1 VNFHTYLFDFA
12 ASIPVRIGTGD
23 IFMAPD
29 THTIDFNETFL
40 TLDLAEASAL
50 ENSSG
55 HSDYADA
62 ATLSAATKRTDL
74 DEEDDDDE
82 EEEDEEDDDEYEDDE
97 EEDDEEEEDDDEFE
111 DDEEEDDDE
120 EADEDDVLD
129 DDEDEDLDD
138 DDEDEDGGPKLIR
151 RR

>member
-1 VNFHTYLFDFA
+1 VNIHTYLFDFA
-12 ASIPVRIGTGD
+12 ASIRVRIGTGD

-29 THTIDFNETFL
+29 TQTIDFNETFL
-40 TLDLAEASAL
+40 TLNFAGASVL

-55 HSDYADA
+55 HFDYADS
-62 ATLSAATKRTDL
+62 ATFSAATKRADP
-74 DEEDDDDE
+74 DEEDDEDE

-97 EEDDEEEEDDDEFE
+97 EEDEEEEDDDELE
-111 DDEEEDDDE
+111 DDEDEDE